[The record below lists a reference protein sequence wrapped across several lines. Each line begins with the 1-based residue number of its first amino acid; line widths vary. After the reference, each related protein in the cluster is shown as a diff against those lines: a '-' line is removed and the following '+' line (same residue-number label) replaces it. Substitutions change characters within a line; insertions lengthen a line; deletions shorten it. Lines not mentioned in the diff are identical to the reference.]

1 MFDKFLFKYSKIF
14 LILLLCLSIESK
26 TTFGKDTTNIDKLI
40 SIIENKGVDWRTQI
54 AAIKEIAVLPDPR
67 GLEIL
72 LRLIND
78 PFLNYDCP
86 ALKFH
91 ASEALGKYKNDS
103 RVIETLINV
112 VSDNDNPLS
121 VREAAI
127 NSLGEIG
134 DKRALNI
141 LLKMLSSDS
150 FALRLS
156 AIRSLG
162 KIGDPSVIP
171 YLEALDKETDLKREI
186 HIVLNMLRANGVR
199 R

>member
-1 MFDKFLFKYSKIF
+1 DWKVQ
-14 LILLLCLSIESK
+14 
-26 TTFGKDTTNIDKLI
+26 I
-40 SIIENKGVDWRTQI
+40 S
-54 AAIKEIAVLPDPR
+54 AIKKLAELSDPR
-67 GLEIL
+67 GIEIL

-91 ASEALGKYKNDS
+91 ASVALGKYKNDS
-103 RVIETLINV
+103 RVIETLITV
-112 VSDNDNPLS
+112 VSDNDNPIS

-134 DKRALNI
+134 DKRALDI
-141 LLKMLSSDS
+141 LMKMLYSDS

-156 AIRSLG
+156 AIRSVG

-171 YLEALDKETDLKREI
+171 YFEALLDKETDLKREV
-186 HIVLNMLRANGVR
+186 HIVLNILRSNGVR
-199 R
+199 K

>member
-1 MFDKFLFKYSKIF
+1 MFDKILFTYLKIL
-14 LILLLCLSIESK
+14 LILLFCLSNSK
-26 TTFGKDTTNIDKLI
+26 TSFGKDITEIDNLI
-40 SIIENKGVDWRTQI
+40 NIIENKDVDWRKQI
-54 AAIKEIAVLPDPR
+54 IAIKKIAELSEPR

-72 LRLIND
+72 LKLIND

-103 RVIETLINV
+103 RVIETLINIA
-112 VSDNDNPLS
+112 SDNDNPLS

-141 LLKMLSSDS
+141 LMKLLYSDS

-162 KIGDPSVIP
+162 KIGDTSVIP
-171 YLEALDKETDLKREI
+171 YLEALLDKETDLRREV
-186 HIVLNMLRANGVR
+186 HLVLNILKSNGVR
-199 R
+199 K